1 MLGHDQR
8 AFMFEHITWHAY
20 IIVLLYGA
28 GEALLTFSH
37 RAGHKTQKADQGSL
51 LLLWLVIPV
60 ATLLALMIGR
70 HLEFADLPLF
80 RLHHEI
86 GIAVMVAGMLLRI
99 HAVVHLGR
107 FFTVNVAIAQDH
119 TLIDT
124 GPYRWIRHPSYTG
137 ILMVYLGIGLCL
149 ANGVALAIILL
160 PSIALMLWRIRIEE
174 RALQAGLGAPYTAY
188 MQRTFRLLPWV
199 Y

>member
-1 MLGHDQR
+1 
-8 AFMFEHITWHAY
+8 MFEHITWHAY
-20 IIVLLYGA
+20 LTVLLYGA
-28 GEALLTFSH
+28 GEALLTLSR
-37 RAGHKTQKADQGSL
+37 RAGNRTRKSDQGSL

-60 ATLLALMIGR
+60 ATLLALLIGR
-70 HLEFADLPLF
+70 HLDFADLPFF

-86 GIAVMVAGMLLRI
+86 GIALMMAGILLRI
-99 HAVVHLGR
+99 HAVVYLGR
-107 FFTVNVAIAQDH
+107 FFTVNVAIAHDH

-137 ILMVYLGIGLCL
+137 ILLVYLGIGLCL
-149 ANGVALAIILL
+149 ANGVALAVILL

-174 RALQAGLGAPYTAY
+174 HALQAGLGAPYTDY
-188 MQRTFRLLPWV
+188 MQRTSRLIPWI

>member
-1 MLGHDQR
+1 
-8 AFMFEHITWHAY
+8 MFDHITWHAY
-20 IIVLLYGA
+20 LTVLLYGA
-28 GEALLTFSH
+28 GEALLTLSR
-37 RAGHKTQKADQGSL
+37 RAGNKTQKVDRGSL

-60 ATLLALMIGR
+60 AVLLALLIGR
-70 HLEFADLPLF
+70 HLEFADLPFF

-86 GIAVMVAGMLLRI
+86 GIVVMLAGILLRI
-99 HAVVHLGR
+99 YAVIYLGR

-149 ANGVALAIILL
+149 ANGVALAVILL
-160 PSIALMLWRIRIEE
+160 PSITIMLWRIRIEE
-174 RALQAGLGAPYTAY
+174 HALETGLGEAYTRY
-188 MQRTFRLLPWV
+188 MQRTARLLPGI

>member
-1 MLGHDQR
+1 MFSHDR
-8 AFMFEHITWHAY
+8 KASMFDLITWHAY
-20 IIVLLYGA
+20 MTVLLYGA
-28 GEALLTFSH
+28 GEALLTLSR
-37 RAGHKTQKADQGSL
+37 RAGNKTRKADKGSL
-51 LLLWLVIPV
+51 VLLWLVIPV
-60 ATLLALMIGR
+60 AVLLALLIGR
-70 HLEFADLPLF
+70 HLEFADLPFF
-80 RLHHEI
+80 RTHHEI
-86 GIAVMVAGMLLRI
+86 GIALMLAGILLRI
-99 HAVVHLGR
+99 YAVVYLGR

-160 PSIALMLWRIRIEE
+160 PSITLMLWRIRIEE
-174 RALQAGLGAPYTAY
+174 NALQAGLGASYSTY
-188 MQRTFRLLPWV
+188 MQRTARLLPWI